1 MKKVTEIPAT
11 IFPKIKDNKAKLN
24 VAAYCRVSTESEEQE
39 NSLET
44 QRGHYKNEIE
54 RNPNWTLVDVFVDF
68 GVSGLNDTK
77 RTEFMRMIEMCEKGK
92 IDLILTK
99 SISRFARNQ
108 LDCLSYIRKL
118 KLKNIGIRFDKEGIN
133 TLEPSSEIFL
143 SWFSAFAQAE
153 SESLS
158 MNITRGKRMRYKEGK
173 FPFPFSLYG
182 YKRGENGQPEIVP
195 EKAAIVRKMFYM
207 YLEGNSLNDIR
218 KWLEENEIESPMGK
232 DEWTVNSVSG
242 ILKNEKYKGDAL
254 LQKTYTVDYITKT
267 IARNRGEVAQY
278 YVENSHQG
286 IVSREI
292 FDMVQD
298 EIKRRRNH
306 TGYKTT
312 SYSSQYALTGI
323 VYCGECGANYRRVT
337 WSRNGK
343 KRIVWRCIERLEN
356 GIRNCKDS
364 PTIYEY
370 KLKDAILSGLSQIA
384 PDIFDVA
391 AMVKSEIGAVIHKND
406 DQNEYTIKSKI
417 KKLEKEMQV
426 LNQIVNEA
434 DDNQV
439 YLDKIKACED
449 ELIRL
454 NSRLIKCEKCEMN
467 DIEAFIDEIEVNM
480 LEYFDAVV
488 RNTVESVVVIS
499 QNRIKIKCVGGIEMI
514 REINSK
520 ASTLHK

>member
-11 IFPKIKDNKAKLN
+11 IFPKAKNTKAKLN

-44 QRGHYKNEIE
+44 QREHYKNEIE

-77 RTEFMRMIEMCEKGK
+77 RTEFMRMIELCEKGK

-108 LDCLSYIRKL
+108 LDCLTYIRKL

-195 EKAAIVRKMFYM
+195 EKAAIVLKMFYM

-218 KWLEENEIESPMGK
+218 KWLEENGIESPMGK
-232 DEWTVNSVSG
+232 DDWTVNSVSG

-254 LQKTYTVDYITKT
+254 LQKTYTVDYLTKT
-267 IARNRGEVAQY
+267 VAKNKGQVAQY

-292 FDMVQD
+292 FDMVQN
-298 EIKRRRNH
+298 EIKRRRNN

-337 WSRNGK
+337 WSKRGK
-343 KRIVWRCIERLEN
+343 KTIVWRCIERLEN
-356 GIRNCKDS
+356 GTRICKAS
-364 PTIYEY
+364 PTIYEDE
-370 KLKDAILSGLSQIA
+370 LKNAILSGLSQIS
-384 PDIFDVA
+384 PDVSDLA
-391 AMVKSEIGAVIHKND
+391 EMVKNEIGTVIHKND
-406 DQNEYTIKSKI
+406 EQNEYTIKAKI
-417 KKLEKEMQV
+417 KKFEKEFQV

-434 DDNQV
+434 DNNKV
-439 YLDKIKACED
+439 YLDKIKECED
-449 ELIRL
+449 ELTRL
-454 NSRLIKCEKCEMN
+454 NSKLIGCTKSEMN
-467 DIEAFIDEIEVNM
+467 EIEDFINGNEVNM
-480 LEYFDAVV
+480 LDYFDAVV
-488 RNTVESVVVIS
+488 RNTVESVVIIS
-499 QNRIKIKCVGGIEMI
+499 QNKIKIKYIGGIEMI
-514 REINSK
+514 REINS
-520 ASTLHK
+520 

>member
-24 VAAYCRVSTESEEQE
+24 VAAYCRVSTDSEEQE

-44 QRGHYKNEIE
+44 QREHYKNEIE

-158 MNITRGKRMRYKEGK
+158 MNITRGNRMRYKEGK

-182 YKRGENGQPEIVP
+182 YKRGENGLPEIVP

-207 YLEGNSLNDIR
+207 YLEGNSLNDIQ

-232 DEWTVNSVSG
+232 DEWTVNSVSV

-254 LQKTYTVDYITKT
+254 LQKTYTVDYLTKT
-267 IARNRGEVAQY
+267 VAKNKGQVAQY

-298 EIKRRRNH
+298 EIKRRKNH

-337 WSRNGK
+337 WSKRGK
-343 KRIVWRCIERLEN
+343 KTIVWRCIERLEN
-356 GIRNCKDS
+356 GIQNCKDS
-364 PTIYEY
+364 PSIYED
-370 KLKDAILSGLSQIA
+370 KLKDAILSGLSQIS
-384 PDIFDVA
+384 PDISDVA
-391 AMVKSEIGAVIHKND
+391 EMVKNEIGTVIHKND
-406 DQNEYTIKSKI
+406 DQNEYTIKAKI
-417 KKLEKEMQV
+417 KKLEKEMRV

-434 DDNQV
+434 DDNKV
-439 YLDKIKACED
+439 YLDKMKERKD
-449 ELIRL
+449 EFDRL
-454 NSRLIKCEKCEMN
+454 NSKLVGSAKCEMN
-467 DIEAFIDEIEVNM
+467 EIEIFINDSEVNM

-488 RNTVESVVVIS
+488 RNTVESILIIS
-499 QNRIKIKCVGGIEMI
+499 QNKIKIKYVGGIEI
-514 REINSK
+514 TKSI
-520 ASTLHK
+520 

>member
-24 VAAYCRVSTESEEQE
+24 VAAYCRVSTDSEEQE

-44 QRGHYKNEIE
+44 QREHYKNEIE

-77 RTEFMRMIEMCEKGK
+77 RTEFMRMIEMCENGK

-195 EKAAIVRKMFYM
+195 EKAAVVRKMFYM

-254 LQKTYTVDYITKT
+254 LQKTYTVDYLTKT
-267 IARNRGEVAQY
+267 VAKNKGQVAKY

-292 FDMVQD
+292 FDMVQN
-298 EIKRRRNH
+298 EIKRRRNN

-323 VYCGECGANYRRVT
+323 VYCRECGANYRRVT

-356 GIRNCKDS
+356 GVQNCKNS
-364 PTIYEY
+364 PTIYED
-370 KLKDAILSGLSQIA
+370 KLKDAILSSLSQMV
-384 PDIFDVA
+384 PDVSDVA
-391 AMVKSEIGAVIHKND
+391 EIVKSEIGTVIHKND

-417 KKLEKEMQV
+417 KKLQKEIQV

-439 YLDKIKACED
+439 YLDKIKECED
-449 ELIRL
+449 ELTRL
-454 NSRLIKCEKCEMN
+454 NSKLVESDKCEMN
-467 DIEAFIDEIEVNM
+467 EIEDFINGNEVKM
-480 LEYFDAVV
+480 LDYFDAVV
-488 RNTVESVVVIS
+488 RNTVESVLVIS
-499 QNRIKIKCVGGIEMI
+499 QNRIKIKYVGGIEI
-514 REINSK
+514 IKSI
-520 ASTLHK
+520 

>member
-24 VAAYCRVSTESEEQE
+24 VAAYCRVSTYSEEQE

-44 QRGHYKNEIE
+44 QREHYKNEIE

-182 YKRGENGQPEIVP
+182 YKKGENGQPEIVP
-195 EKAAIVRKMFYM
+195 EKATIVRKMFYM

-218 KWLEENEIESPMGK
+218 KWLEENEIESPMGN
-232 DEWTVNSVSG
+232 DEWTVNSVCG

-254 LQKTYTVDYITKT
+254 LQKTYTVDYLTKT
-267 IARNRGEVAQY
+267 VAKNKGQVAQY

-323 VYCGECGANYRRVT
+323 VYCGDCDANYRRVT
-337 WSRNGK
+337 WSKNGK

-356 GIRNCKDS
+356 GMRTCKNS
-364 PTIYEY
+364 PSIYED
-370 KLKDAILSGLSQIA
+370 KLKDAILSGLLQVS
-384 PDIFDVA
+384 PNVSDVSE
-391 AMVKSEIGAVIHKND
+391 MVKSETGAVINKND

-417 KKLEKEMQV
+417 KKLEKEIRV
-426 LNQIVNEA
+426 LNQIINEA
-434 DDNQV
+434 VDNEV
-439 YLDKIKACED
+439 YLNKHKECED
-449 ELIRL
+449 ELTRL
-454 NSRLIKCEKCEMN
+454 NSKLVECTKCEIN
-467 DIEAFIDEIEVNM
+467 DIETFINENDVNM

-488 RNTVESVVVIS
+488 RNTVESVLIIS
-499 QNRIKIKCVGGIEMI
+499 QNKIKIKYVGGIEI
-514 REINSK
+514 TKSI
-520 ASTLHK
+520 

>member
-11 IFPKIKDNKAKLN
+11 IFPKAKDTKAKLN

-44 QRGHYKNEIE
+44 QREHYKNEIE

-108 LDCLSYIRKL
+108 LDCLTYIRKL

-182 YKRGENGQPEIVP
+182 YKRGESGQPEIVP
-195 EKAAIVRKMFYM
+195 EKAAVVRKMFYM

-218 KWLEENEIESPMGK
+218 KWLQENEIESPMGK

-254 LQKTYTVDYITKT
+254 LQKTYTVDYLTKT
-267 IARNRGEVAQY
+267 VAKNKGQIAQY

-286 IVSREI
+286 IVSRKI
-292 FDMVQD
+292 FDMVQN
-298 EIKRRRNH
+298 EIKRRRNN

-337 WSRNGK
+337 WSKRGK
-343 KRIVWRCIERLEN
+343 KTIVWRCIERLEN

-364 PTIYEY
+364 PTIYED
-370 KLKDAILSGLSQIA
+370 KMKDTILSGLSQIL
-384 PDIFDVA
+384 PDISDVA
-391 AMVKSEIGAVIHKND
+391 EMVKSEIGAVIHKND
-406 DQNEYTIKSKI
+406 EQNEYTIKSKI
-417 KKLEKEMQV
+417 KKLEKETQV
-426 LNQIVNEA
+426 LSQIVNEA

-439 YLDKIKACED
+439 YLDKIKECEGD
-449 ELIRL
+449 LTRL
-454 NSRLIKCEKCEMN
+454 NSKLIECTNCEMN
-467 DIEAFIDEIEVNM
+467 DIETFINKNEVNM
-480 LEYFDAVV
+480 LDYFDSVV
-488 RNTVESVVVIS
+488 RNTVESVLIIS
-499 QNRIKIKCVGGIEMI
+499 QNKIKIKYIGGIEI
-514 REINSK
+514 TKSI
-520 ASTLHK
+520 

>member
-11 IFPKIKDNKAKLN
+11 IFPKINDNKAKLN
-24 VAAYCRVSTESEEQE
+24 VAAYCRVSTDSEEQE

-44 QRGHYKNEIE
+44 QREHYKNEIE

-182 YKRGENGQPEIVP
+182 YKRGENGQPEIIR
-195 EKAAIVRKMFYM
+195 EKATIVRKMFYM
-207 YLEGNSLNDIR
+207 YLEGYSLNDIR
-218 KWLEENEIESPMGK
+218 KWLKENEIESPMGK
-232 DEWTVNSVSG
+232 DEWTVNSVCG

-254 LQKTYTVDYITKT
+254 LQKTYTVDYLTKT
-267 IARNRGEVAQY
+267 VAKNKGQVAQY

-337 WSRNGK
+337 WSKNGK
-343 KRIVWRCIERLEN
+343 KRRVWRCIERLEN
-356 GIRNCKDS
+356 GTQNCKDS
-364 PTIYEY
+364 PTIYED
-370 KLKDAILSGLSQIA
+370 KLKDAILFGLSQTA
-384 PDIFDVA
+384 LDISDVA
-391 AMVKSEIGAVIHKND
+391 EMVKNEIGTVIHKND
-406 DQNEYTIKSKI
+406 EQNEYTIKAKI
-417 KKLEKEMQV
+417 KKLEKEIQV
-426 LNQIVNEA
+426 LYQIVNEA
-434 DDNQV
+434 DDDKV
-439 YLDKIKACED
+439 YLDKIKECED
-449 ELIRL
+449 EAKRL
-454 NSRLIKCEKCEMN
+454 NSKFIECSKYEMK
-467 DIEAFIDEIEVNM
+467 DIETFINKNEVSM
-480 LEYFDAVV
+480 LDYFDAVV
-488 RNTVESVVVIS
+488 RNTVESVLIIS
-499 QNRIKIKCVGGIEMI
+499 QNKIKIKYVGEIEKI
-514 REINSK
+514 CTI
-520 ASTLHK
+520 T

>member
-11 IFPKIKDNKAKLN
+11 IFPKVKDNKAKLN

-44 QRGHYKNEIE
+44 QREHYKNEIE
-54 RNPNWTLVDVFVDF
+54 RNSNWTLVDVFVDF

-108 LDCLSYIRKL
+108 LDCLTYIRKL

-173 FPFPFSLYG
+173 FPFPFLLYG

-218 KWLEENEIESPMGK
+218 KWLEKNKIESPMGK

-254 LQKTYTVDYITKT
+254 LQKTYTVDYLTKT
-267 IARNRGEVAQY
+267 VAKNRGEVAQY
-278 YVENSHQG
+278 YVENNHQS

-298 EIKRRRNH
+298 EINRRRNH
-306 TGYKTT
+306 TGYKRT

-323 VYCGECGANYRRVT
+323 VFCGECGANYRRVT
-337 WSRNGK
+337 WSKRGK
-343 KRIVWRCIERLEN
+343 KTIVWRCIERLEN
-356 GIRNCKDS
+356 GIQNCKDS
-364 PTIYEY
+364 PTIYED
-370 KLKDAILSGLSQIA
+370 KLKDAILLGLCQIS
-384 PDIFDVA
+384 PDVFNVA
-391 AMVKSEIGAVIHKND
+391 EMVKSEIGTVIHKND
-406 DQNEYTIKSKI
+406 DQNKYTIKSKI
-417 KKLEKEMQV
+417 KNLEREMKV
-426 LNQIVNEA
+426 LNLIVNEA
-434 DDNQV
+434 EDEQV
-439 YLDKIKACED
+439 YLDKIRACED
-449 ELIRL
+449 ELVRL
-454 NSRLIKCEKCEMN
+454 NSKFIKSKKCKMN
-467 DIEAFIDEIEVNM
+467 DIEDFIDEIEVNI
-480 LEYFDAVV
+480 LGYFDAVV
-488 RNTVESVVVIS
+488 RNTVESVLVIS
-499 QNRIKIKCVGGIEMI
+499 QNKIKIKYIGGIEI
-514 REINSK
+514 TKSI
-520 ASTLHK
+520 

>member
-1 MKKVTEIPAT
+1 MKNVTEIPAT
-11 IFPKIKDNKAKLN
+11 IFPKVKDAKAKLN
-24 VAAYCRVSTESEEQE
+24 VAAYCRVSTESDEQE

-44 QRGHYKNEIE
+44 QREHYKNEIE
-54 RNPNWTLVDVFVDF
+54 RNHNWTLVDVFVDF

-108 LDCLSYIRKL
+108 LDCLTYIRKL

-254 LQKTYTVDYITKT
+254 LQKTYTVDYLTKT
-267 IARNRGEVAQY
+267 VAKNKGQVAQY

-356 GIRNCKDS
+356 GMQNCKNS
-364 PTIYEY
+364 PSIYED
-370 KLKDAILSGLSQIA
+370 KLKDAILSGLSQIL
-384 PDIFDVA
+384 PEVSDVA
-391 AMVKSEIGAVIHKND
+391 EMVKNEIGTVIHKND
-406 DQNEYTIKSKI
+406 NQNEYTIKSKI
-417 KKLEKEMQV
+417 KKLEKEIQV

-434 DDNQV
+434 DDHQV
-439 YLDKIKACED
+439 YLNKIKACED
-449 ELIRL
+449 ELTRL
-454 NSRLIKCEKCEMN
+454 NSKLVESAKCEMN
-467 DIEAFIDEIEVNM
+467 EIETFINENEVNM
-480 LEYFDAVV
+480 LEYFDPLV
-488 RNTVESVVVIS
+488 RNMVESILVTS
-499 QNRIKIKCVGGIEMI
+499 QDKIKIKYVGGIEI
-514 REINSK
+514 TKSI
-520 ASTLHK
+520 

>member
-11 IFPKIKDNKAKLN
+11 IFPKVKDTKAKLN
-24 VAAYCRVSTESEEQE
+24 VAAYCRVSTEREEQE

-44 QRGHYKNEIE
+44 QKEHYKNEIE
-54 RNPNWTLVDVFVDF
+54 RNPNWNLVDVFVDF

-108 LDCLSYIRKL
+108 LDCLTYIRKL

-232 DEWTVNSVSG
+232 DEWTVNSVCG

-254 LQKTYTVDYITKT
+254 LQKTYTVDYLTKT
-267 IARNRGEVAQY
+267 VAKNKGQVAQY

-298 EIKRRRNH
+298 EIKRRRIH

-337 WSRNGK
+337 WARNGK

-356 GIRNCKDS
+356 GAKHCKNS
-364 PTIYEY
+364 PSIYED
-370 KLKDAILSGLSQIA
+370 KLKDAMLSGLSQIA
-384 PDIFDVA
+384 PDVSEVA
-391 AMVKSEIGAVIHKND
+391 EMVKSEIGAVIHKND
-406 DQNEYTIKSKI
+406 DQNEYTIKAKI
-417 KKLEKEMQV
+417 KKLKKELQV
-426 LNQIVNEA
+426 LNQIVNET
-434 DDNQV
+434 DDNKV
-439 YLDKIKACED
+439 YLDKIKECEGD
-449 ELIRL
+449 LARL
-454 NSRLIKCEKCEMN
+454 NSKLIECTNCEMN
-467 DIEAFIDEIEVNM
+467 DIETFINKNEVNM
-480 LEYFDAVV
+480 HDYFDSVV
-488 RNTVESVVVIS
+488 RNTVESVLIIS
-499 QNRIKIKCVGGIEMI
+499 QNTIKIKYIGGIEI
-514 REINSK
+514 TKPI
-520 ASTLHK
+520 

>member
-11 IFPKIKDNKAKLN
+11 IFPKAKNTKAKLN
-24 VAAYCRVSTESEEQE
+24 VAAYCRVSTESETQE
-39 NSLET
+39 NSLENQT
-44 QRGHYKNEIE
+44 MHYKNEIE
-54 RNPNWTLVDVFVDF
+54 SNPNWTLVDVFVDF

-118 KLKNIGIRFDKEGIN
+118 KVKNVGIRFDKEGIN

-153 SESLS
+153 SESIS
-158 MNITRGKRMRYKEGK
+158 MNITRGKRMGYKEGK
-173 FPFPFSLYG
+173 FQFPFSLYG
-182 YKRGENGQPEIVP
+182 YKRGQNGQPEIIP
-195 EKAAIVRKMFYM
+195 EKAAIVRKMFHL

-232 DEWTVNSVSG
+232 DEWTVNVVSG

-254 LQKTYTVDYITKT
+254 LQKTYTVDYLTGTVAK
-267 IARNRGEVAQY
+267 NRGEVAQY

-298 EIKRRRNH
+298 EIKRRKNSSV
-306 TGYKTT
+306 GKSN

-323 VYCGECGANYRRVT
+323 VFCGECGASYRRVT
-337 WSRNGK
+337 WARDGK
-343 KRIVWRCIERLEN
+343 KKIVWRCMERLEN
-356 GIRNCKDS
+356 GIRNCKNS
-364 PTIYEY
+364 PTINED
-370 KLKDAILSGLSQIA
+370 KLKDAILSGLAQIA
-384 PDIFDVA
+384 LDVSDIA
-391 AMVKSEIGAVIHKND
+391 EMVKSEIGTVIHKND
-406 DQNEYTIKSKI
+406 EQNEYTIKSRI
-417 KKLEKEMQV
+417 KKLEKEIQV

-439 YLDKIKACED
+439 YFDKIKECED
-449 ELIRL
+449 ELTRL
-454 NSRLIKCEKCEMN
+454 NSKLIECSKCEMN
-467 DIEAFIDEIEVNM
+467 DIEAFINENEVNM
-480 LEYFDAVV
+480 LDYFDAVV
-488 RNTVESVVVIS
+488 RNTVESVLVIS
-499 QNRIKIKCVGGIEMI
+499 QKRIKIKYVGGIEI
-514 REINSK
+514 TKSI
-520 ASTLHK
+520 

>member
-1 MKKVTEIPAT
+1 MKRVIEIPAT
-11 IFPKIKDNKAKLN
+11 IFPKIKDDKAKLN
-24 VAAYCRVSTESEEQE
+24 VAAYCRVSTEKEEQE

-44 QRGHYKNEIE
+44 QTMHYKNEIE

-173 FPFPFSLYG
+173 FPFPFSLYA
-182 YKRGENGQPEIVP
+182 YKRGENGQPEIIP
-195 EKAAIVRKMFYM
+195 EEASVVRKMFYL
-207 YLEGNSLNDIR
+207 YLEGNAIKDIIE
-218 KWLEENEIESPMGK
+218 WLDENEIESPTGNK
-232 DEWTVNSVSG
+232 RWSSNSVSG

-254 LQKTYTVDYITKT
+254 LQKTYTVDYLTKT
-267 IARNRGEVAQY
+267 VAKNKGEVAQY
-278 YVENSHQG
+278 YVENSHEG

-298 EIKRRRNH
+298 EMKRRRNY
-306 TGYKTT
+306 TGDK
-312 SYSSQYALTGI
+312 SISFSSNYALTGI
-323 VYCGECGANYRRVT
+323 VLCAECGARYRRVT
-337 WSRNGK
+337 WARNGK
-343 KRIVWRCIERLEN
+343 KRIVWRCSERLET
-356 GIRNCKDS
+356 GIQICKNS
-364 PTIYEY
+364 PSIPED
-370 KLKDAILSGLSQIA
+370 KLKDAILSGLSQTSH
-384 PDIFDVA
+384 DISNITE
-391 AMVKSEIGAVIHKND
+391 MVKNEIGTVIHKND
-406 DQNEYTIKSKI
+406 EQNEYTIKSRV
-417 KKLEKEMQV
+417 KKLEKEIRV

-434 DDNQV
+434 ENNKV
-439 YLDKIKACED
+439 YLDKIKECKN
-449 ELIRL
+449 ELAEL
-454 NSRLIKCEKCEMN
+454 NLNLKESSKGEMN
-467 DIEAFIDEIEVNM
+467 DIEAFVNENEINM

-488 RNTVESVVVIS
+488 RNTVESVMIITP
-499 QNRIKIKCVGGIEMI
+499 NKIRIKYVGGIEI
-514 REINSK
+514 TKSI
-520 ASTLHK
+520 

>member
-44 QRGHYKNEIE
+44 QREHYKNEIE

-77 RTEFMRMIEMCEKGK
+77 RTEFMRMIEMCEKSK

-232 DEWTVNSVSG
+232 DEWTINSVSG

-254 LQKTYTVDYITKT
+254 LQKTYTVDYLTKT
-267 IARNRGEVAQY
+267 IAKNKGEVAQY
-278 YVENSHQG
+278 YVEDSHQG

-292 FDMVQD
+292 FDMVQN
-298 EIKRRRNH
+298 EIRRRNH
-306 TGYKTT
+306 TGYKRT

-337 WSRNGK
+337 WSKRGK
-343 KRIVWRCIERLEN
+343 KTIVWRCIQRLES
-356 GIRNCKDS
+356 GIQNCKDS
-364 PTIYEY
+364 PTIYED
-370 KLKDAILSGLSQIA
+370 KLKDAILSGLSQMS
-384 PDIFDVA
+384 PDVSDVA
-391 AMVKSEIGAVIHKND
+391 EMVKNEIGTVIHKND
-406 DQNEYTIKSKI
+406 NQNEYTIKSKI
-417 KKLEKEMQV
+417 KKLEKEMRV

-439 YLDKIKACED
+439 YFDKIKKCEN
-449 ELIRL
+449 ELDGL
-454 NSRLIKCEKCEMN
+454 NSKLVMCTKREMN
-467 DIEAFIDEIEVNM
+467 EIETFINENEVNM

-488 RNTVESVVVIS
+488 RNTVESVLIIS
-499 QNRIKIKCVGGIEMI
+499 QNRIKIKYVGGIEI
-514 REINSK
+514 TKSI
-520 ASTLHK
+520 

>member
-11 IFPKIKDNKAKLN
+11 IFPKVKDNKAKLN

-44 QRGHYKNEIE
+44 QREHYKNEIE

-108 LDCLSYIRKL
+108 LDCLTYIRKL
-118 KLKNIGIRFDKEGIN
+118 KLKNIGIKFDKEGIN

-173 FPFPFSLYG
+173 YPFPFSLYG

-218 KWLEENEIESPMGK
+218 KWLEENEIESPMGN

-254 LQKTYTVDYITKT
+254 LQKTYTVDYLTKT

-286 IVSREI
+286 IISREI

-298 EIKRRRNH
+298 EIKRRRNY

-337 WSRNGK
+337 WSKNGK

-356 GIRNCKDS
+356 GIQNCKNS
-364 PTIYEY
+364 PTIYED
-370 KLKDAILSGLSQIA
+370 KLKDAILSGLSQIS
-384 PDIFDVA
+384 PDVSDVA
-391 AMVKSEIGAVIHKND
+391 EMVKSEIGTVIHKNE

-417 KKLEKEMQV
+417 KKLEKEMKV
-426 LNQIVNEA
+426 LNHIINEA
-434 DDNQV
+434 DDKQI
-439 YLDKIKACED
+439 YLDKIKECEE
-449 ELIRL
+449 ELTRL
-454 NSRLIKCEKCEMN
+454 NSKLIGCTKSEMN
-467 DIEAFIDEIEVNM
+467 DIEDFINGNVVNM
-480 LEYFDAVV
+480 LDYFNAVV
-488 RNTVESVVVIS
+488 RNTVESVLIIS
-499 QNRIKIKCVGGIEMI
+499 QNKIKIKYVGGIEI
-514 REINSK
+514 
-520 ASTLHK
+520 HKLV

>member
-24 VAAYCRVSTESEEQE
+24 VAAYCRVSTDSEEQE

-44 QRGHYKNEIE
+44 QREHYKNEIE

-77 RTEFMRMIEMCEKGK
+77 RTEFMRMIEMCENGK

-182 YKRGENGQPEIVP
+182 YKRGENGQPEIIP

-232 DEWTVNSVSG
+232 GKWTVNSVSG

-254 LQKTYTVDYITKT
+254 LQKTYTVDYLTKT
-267 IARNRGEVAQY
+267 VAKNKGEVAQY

-286 IVSREI
+286 IISREI

-337 WSRNGK
+337 WSKNGK
-343 KRIVWRCIERLEN
+343 KKIVWRCVERLEN
-356 GIRNCKDS
+356 GENCKNS
-364 PTIYEY
+364 PTIYED
-370 KLKDAILSGLSQIA
+370 KLKEAILPSLSQIA
-384 PDIFDVA
+384 PDISDVA
-391 AMVKSEIGAVIHKND
+391 EMVKNEIGTVIHKND
-406 DQNEYTIKSKI
+406 DQNEYTIKAKI
-417 KKLEKEMQV
+417 KKLEKEIQV

-434 DDNQV
+434 DDNTV
-439 YLDKIKACED
+439 YLEKTKECED
-449 ELIRL
+449 ELARL
-454 NSRLIKCEKCEMN
+454 NSKLIECSKS
-467 DIEAFIDEIEVNM
+467 EVNETEDFINKNEESM
-480 LEYFDAVV
+480 LDYFDAVV
-488 RNTVESVVVIS
+488 RNTIESVLIIS
-499 QNRIKIKCVGGIEMI
+499 QNNIRIKYVGGIEI
-514 REINSK
+514 TKSI
-520 ASTLHK
+520 

>member
-24 VAAYCRVSTESEEQE
+24 VAAYCRVSTDSEEQE

-44 QRGHYKNEIE
+44 QREHYKNEIE

-77 RTEFMRMIEMCEKGK
+77 RTEFMRMIEMCENGK

-195 EKAAIVRKMFYM
+195 EKAVVVRKMFYM

-254 LQKTYTVDYITKT
+254 LQKTYTVDYLTKT
-267 IARNRGEVAQY
+267 VAKNKGQVAKY

-292 FDMVQD
+292 FDMVQN
-298 EIKRRRNH
+298 EIKRRRNN

-323 VYCGECGANYRRVT
+323 VYCRECGANYRRVT

-356 GIRNCKDS
+356 GVQNCKNS
-364 PTIYEY
+364 PTIYED
-370 KLKDAILSGLSQIA
+370 KLKDAILSSLSQMV
-384 PDIFDVA
+384 PDVSDVA
-391 AMVKSEIGAVIHKND
+391 EIVKSEIGTVIYKND

-417 KKLEKEMQV
+417 KKLQKEIQV

-439 YLDKIKACED
+439 YLDKIKECED
-449 ELIRL
+449 ELTRL
-454 NSRLIKCEKCEMN
+454 NSKLVESDKCEMN
-467 DIEAFIDEIEVNM
+467 EIEDFINGNEVKM
-480 LEYFDAVV
+480 LDYFDAVV
-488 RNTVESVVVIS
+488 RNAVESVVVIS
-499 QNRIKIKCVGGIEMI
+499 QNRIKIKCVGGIEI
-514 REINSK
+514 IKSI
-520 ASTLHK
+520 